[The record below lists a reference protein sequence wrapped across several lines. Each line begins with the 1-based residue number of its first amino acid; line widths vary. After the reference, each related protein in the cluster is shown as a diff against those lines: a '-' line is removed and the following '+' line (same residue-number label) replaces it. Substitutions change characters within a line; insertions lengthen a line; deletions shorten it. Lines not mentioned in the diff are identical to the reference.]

1 MIRIRLAE
9 TVYCVK
15 KLYGY
20 PAIQRIDF
28 YDKDDRYTVTL
39 ESSQKVEELM
49 SQACERGFI
58 DFTKEKVRIEFE

>member
-28 YDKDDRYTVTL
+28 YDKDDRYNIL
-39 ESSQKVEELM
+39 
-49 SQACERGFI
+49 
-58 DFTKEKVRIEFE
+58 

>member
-9 TVYCVK
+9 TVFCVK
-15 KLYGY
+15 KVYGY
-20 PAIQRIDF
+20 PAIQRIDV
-28 YDKDDRYTVTL
+28 YDKDGRYMVTL

-58 DFTKEKVRIEFE
+58 DFTKEKIIFDFE

>member
-9 TVYCVK
+9 EIFCVK
-15 KLYGY
+15 RVYGY
-20 PAIQRIDF
+20 PAFRRIDV
-28 YDKDDRYTVTL
+28 YDKDDRYKITL

-58 DFTKEKVRIEFE
+58 DFTKEKIKFDFE